1 MTDQRALHVS
11 IYRPADLADCTNNGV
26 TGLKRN
32 AKNVFLLG
40 IPDGNYKE
48 SELLDMMKRGE
59 DIVILKIVRRII
71 AGEPYVHAQP
81 YGDSRTYAAG
91 GNFIYTSDSRF
102 RAVCTYPISVH
113 DYAIE

>member
-1 MTDQRALHVS
+1 MPVNALSVD
-11 IYRPADLADCTNNGV
+11 ILRPAHAGDCTNNGV

-40 IPDGNYKE
+40 IPDGNYE
-48 SELLDMMKRGE
+48 EADLVARQKRGE

-81 YGDSRTYAAG
+81 YGDSRMYAAG

-102 RAVCTYPISVH
+102 RAACTYPISVH
-113 DYAIE
+113 DHAIE